1 MPKSQL
7 GSHVMFDMLATK
19 KFTIDTFLSKKS
31 KKKNERLQSIVIIDL
46 DSFVNEGLRGEE
58 RDSE

>member
-1 MPKSQL
+1 
-7 GSHVMFDMLATK
+7 MLATK